1 MIVIFGALVVT
12 CSVIGGF
19 LIAGGNILAL
29 MQISEFLIIVGAA
42 GGALIIM
49 SPKEVIIDIFK
60 ESLAT
65 LKGTPYKRKDYE
77 DLFKALYEL
86 FILGRRNGMTAVEEH
101 IMDPYT
107 SPLFGKYPTF
117 LANKTAVEL
126 LTGGLRP
133 IVDGKVKPDQL
144 KMLMEIELDMMD
156 EEHHKPVNVL
166 TKTADAMPGFGIVAA
181 VLGIVIT
188 MASIAGP
195 IDEIGHHVAAALV
208 GTFLGILISYG
219 YLNPLAVNMEFL
231 GAAKMTY
238 CRCIATAVVG
248 FANGMAPIMAIEMAR
263 RSLSEHLRPSAEELE
278 VMLKQVVTGDKS
290 ASVNA

>member
-12 CSVIGGF
+12 GSVLGGF
-19 LIAGGNILAL
+19 VYAGGNIMAL
-29 MQISEFLIIVGAA
+29 MQVSEFMVIVGAA
-42 GGALIIM
+42 LGALIIM
-49 SPKEVIIDIFK
+49 SPKEVLIDIVK
-60 ESLAT
+60 QSLAT
-65 LKGTPYKRKDYE
+65 LKGTPYKRSDYE

-107 SPLFGKYPTF
+107 STLFGKYPSF

-156 EEHHKPVNVL
+156 EEHHKPVSVV

-238 CRCIATAVVG
+238 CKCIATAVVG